1 MAEKAVANVVMGGG
15 GNNDG
20 VVVSS
25 ELGGER

>member
-25 ELGGER
+25 ELRGER